1 MCSPGRFFAV
11 NELKAFMAYMI
22 VNYDL
27 KFAQEG
33 RLPKTTTT
41 FLSVLPD
48 PNARVLF
55 RKRVA

>member
-1 MCSPGRFFAV
+1 M

-33 RLPKTTTT
+33 RLPKTTTA

-48 PNARVLF
+48 PNAQVLF